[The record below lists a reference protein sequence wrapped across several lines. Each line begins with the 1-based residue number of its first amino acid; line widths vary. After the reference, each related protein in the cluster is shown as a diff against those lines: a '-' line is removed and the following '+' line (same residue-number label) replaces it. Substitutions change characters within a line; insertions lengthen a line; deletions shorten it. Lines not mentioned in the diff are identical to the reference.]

1 MTQNTQLSYTTS
13 LAFDES
19 ALGLRRGV
27 SAMDYDAPASR
38 PVQLFEVRID
48 ASVPP
53 MLQED
58 PAMEQVKEIIKRAIE
73 AATREVRD
81 LMEGEAERIQKLGK

>member
-1 MTQNTQLSYTTS
+1 
-13 LAFDES
+13 
-19 ALGLRRGV
+19 
-27 SAMDYDAPASR
+27 MDYDAPASR
-38 PVQLFEVRID
+38 PVQLYGVRID

-58 PAMEQVKEIIKRAIE
+58 PAMEQVKEIIKRATA

-81 LMEGEAERIQKLGK
+81 LMEGEAERIQLTGQ